1 MKKIFLLF
9 ILPIFVFAAN
19 VLIWEKD
26 SLDTF
31 YDSQVG
37 GTVDTPYWVQQT
49 LTALGHTHA
58 TVNTLPS
65 NLAPYDAVFVLLGWF
80 RC

>member
-1 MKKIFLLF
+1 MKYFCVLL
-9 ILPIFVFAAN
+9 ILPVVALAAN
-19 VLIWEKD
+19 VLVWEYD

-31 YDSQVG
+31 YDSQAG
-37 GTVDTPYWVQQT
+37 GTIDTPYWIQQT
-49 LTALGHTHA
+49 LTALGHAHT
-58 TVNTLPS
+58 TTSTLPS